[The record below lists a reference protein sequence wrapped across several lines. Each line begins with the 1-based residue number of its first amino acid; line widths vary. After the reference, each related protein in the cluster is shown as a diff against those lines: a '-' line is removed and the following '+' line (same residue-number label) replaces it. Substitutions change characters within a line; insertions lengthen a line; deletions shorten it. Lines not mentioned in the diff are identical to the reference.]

1 MMFSGGQMQFVWCT
15 LVAALVTAAAIGGAR
30 PFAASTQTTA
40 ARTLASDPTV
50 SWTCPMHK
58 DILEDRPGICPIC
71 KMALVA
77 VRLDAIWTCPVHAV
91 VAQAKPG
98 KCPIDHTR
106 DLVQVTVAVSWTCR
120 DHPDVDVLEPGT
132 CADGSPMV
140 IKRTPRPHG
149 NHNPQHGGLFFMAPD
164 NWHHIEGVY
173 PAPGVFRVYF
183 YDEFA
188 KPLPPEQLR
197 AVKGRLVLKETF
209 DPATKQ
215 TQEQSAFPLAISRD
229 GQYLEARIDA
239 VPVPAQMTAKIQF
252 KPDAR
257 EGRFDFAFGELSK
270 EPR

>member
-1 MMFSGGQMQFVWCT
+1 MLFRYAFVVT
-15 LVAALVTAAAIGGAR
+15 LVTATMSGSAL
-30 PFAASTQTTA
+30 PFAFTLQSTAT
-40 ARTLASDPTV
+40 RTIASDPSM
-50 SWTCPMHK
+50 SWTCPMHPE
-58 DILEDRPGICPIC
+58 ILEDKPGACPIC
-71 KMALVA
+71 KMDLVGI
-77 VRLDAIWTCPVHAV
+77 RLDSIWTCPVHAV

-120 DHPDVDVLEPGT
+120 DHPEVDVLEAGT
-132 CADGSPMV
+132 CADGAPMV

-173 PAPGVFRVYF
+173 PSPGVFRVYF

-188 KPLPPEQLR
+188 KPLPPDQVR
-197 AVKGRLVLKETF
+197 AVKARLVLKETF
-209 DPATKQ
+209 DQATRQ
-215 TQEQSAFPLAISRD
+215 TREQSVFPLALSRD

-252 KPDAR
+252 KADGK
-257 EGRFDFAFGELSK
+257 EGRFDFAFTEFSK